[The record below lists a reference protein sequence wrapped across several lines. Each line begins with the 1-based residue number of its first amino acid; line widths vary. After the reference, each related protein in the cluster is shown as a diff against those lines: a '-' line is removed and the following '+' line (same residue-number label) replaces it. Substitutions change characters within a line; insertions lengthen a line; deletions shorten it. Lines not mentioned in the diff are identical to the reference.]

1 MRRIALGIVTGVG
14 LIGCASLPAP
24 SADLRPGGYLEPD
37 TERMAIVER
46 QAARLGVKII
56 WVNPPLKSVSNPG

>member
-1 MRRIALGIVTGVG
+1 MNRIALVLASAVG
-14 LIGCASLPAP
+14 LVGCASVPAP
-24 SADLRPGGYLEPD
+24 NAVAADGPRLTPD

-46 QAARLGVKII
+46 QAVRFGVKII